1 MTDVIAVIAQM
12 SWWVKSAWLVW
23 LAWLALQVGWYRRG
37 RLASSSTVA
46 PARPE
51 RVDASRRAPVATTAH
66 SAADTVQP
74 PTANQRRR
82 RRGRRAPE
90 VTTDVTAGV
99 EAAR

>member
-1 MTDVIAVIAQM
+1 MTDVAAVIAEM

-23 LAWLALQVGWYRRG
+23 LAWLALQVAWYWWG
-37 RLASSSTVA
+37 RPASSDNVASTPPV
-46 PARPE
+46 RL
-51 RVDASRRAPVATTAH
+51 DASRLAPVDATGH

-74 PTANQRRR
+74 PPADQRRR

-90 VTTDVTAGV
+90 VATDVTAGV